1 VISVDSVDVLVIGS
15 GPAGVQAARA
25 AAEQG
30 LTALVLERRS
40 AVGVPVRC
48 GEMMPSVSEIK
59 DMFPAYSGSDELFSV
74 PDGLVVRKVNSIRL
88 VDPKQKV
95 REFPF
100 TGYTTDRDRF
110 DRYHMDMAVEAGAEL
125 KLGTAF
131 EGYTGRT
138 ARTSAGEIGFKVLI
152 GADGPGSA
160 VAKAAGLP
168 ANANPY
174 PAVSAQAKGDFGD
187 AIQMFF
193 GRIAPGAY
201 GWIMPKNGTANVGVG
216 FSPAFSH
223 GSLKEYMDRFCEMH
237 GLELLTPMKGKY
249 VPSEGPISK
258 TVADGVL
265 LAGDAAGMVMPVN
278 GGGIPEAM
286 MTGRMAGLAAARNVK
301 EGKALELYEEEWRSV
316 LWKPLHIAANNKKL
330 ADTFAFR
337 SDRSTALCMSILGTR
352 RMGKL
357 IRCKH
362 LLP

>member
-152 GADGPGSA
+152 GADGP
-160 VAKAAGLP
+160 
-168 ANANPY
+168 
-174 PAVSAQAKGDFGD
+174 
-187 AIQMFF
+187 
-193 GRIAPGAY
+193 
-201 GWIMPKNGTANVGVG
+201 
-216 FSPAFSH
+216 
-223 GSLKEYMDRFCEMH
+223 RFCRGQGRRASRECQSLPCGLCAGQRRFRRRHPDVLRAHRARGVRLDHAQERH
-237 GLELLTPMKGKY
+237 GERRRRVLARILAR
-249 VPSEGPISK
+249 VPERVHGQ
-258 TVADGVL
+258 VLRDARARAADP
-265 LAGDAAGMVMPVN
+265 DERK
-278 GGGIPEAM
+278 IC
-286 MTGRMAGLAAARNVK
+286 
-301 EGKALELYEEEWRSV
+301 S
-316 LWKPLHIAANNKKL
+316 
-330 ADTFAFR
+330 F
-337 SDRSTALCMSILGTR
+337 
-352 RMGKL
+352 
-357 IRCKH
+357 
-362 LLP
+362 